1 MLSAKRL
8 MLDQGIAAW
17 LMTRLEILQ
26 NEFCDDCGAVHEG
39 KDCCYAPHSSVCLC
53 PRCKG
58 EPFAIWAQNQIQLEE
73 ENPMIKVQRANAP
86 QGQASPRGV
95 QFLSLRHVPEAG
107 LPFTIVK
114 VTTDKPDNWLNP
126 YVVHFENGGQK
137 YSKGYSSTS
146 DALATLVDLFGE
158 DEKKWIGKTVII
170 GKQADEDLGVRLT
183 YSKPK
188 AAKA

>member
-1 MLSAKRL
+1 
-8 MLDQGIAAW
+8 
-17 LMTRLEILQ
+17 
-26 NEFCDDCGAVHEG
+26 
-39 KDCCYAPHSSVCLC
+39 
-53 PRCKG
+53 
-58 EPFAIWAQNQIQLEE
+58 
-73 ENPMIKVQRANAP
+73 MIKVQRANAP

-95 QFLSLRHVPEAG
+95 QFLSLRHVTEAG
-107 LPFTIVK
+107 FPFTIVK

-146 DALATLVDLFGE
+146 EALATLVDLFGE